1 MTPDV
6 EDTELVV
13 MAEIKRLLS
22 TVEPAAAG
30 RVARWVADRY
40 GVHPTGRAFIASGG
54 SDSGS
59 GGGNGPADLATIYE
73 AANPTKTSERVMVVT
88 YWFQVVQG
96 QTDVDSQRV
105 NTELKQLG
113 HGLKNITS
121 AFSELIRERPQ
132 LVLQVRKGGST
143 RQARKRYR
151 LTAEGIK
158 TVKALLAS
166 GAGDE

>member
-1 MTPDV
+1 MEQQRDELQIMV
-6 EDTELVV
+6 E
-13 MAEIKRLLS
+13 IQRLLG
-22 TVEPAAAG
+22 ELDPDAAR

-40 GVHPTGRAFIASGG
+40 RVGFAAATPGGARVPDSADGASN
-54 SDSGS
+54 GS
-59 GGGNGPADLATIYE
+59 GDLAAAYE

-96 QTDVDSQRV
+96 QTDVDSQKV

-113 HGLKNITS
+113 HGMKNITS

-132 LVLQVRKGGST
+132 LVLQVRKAGST

-158 TVKALLAS
+158 KVKALMS
-166 GAGDE
+166 GASNE